1 MAAKIRAMV
10 VDDSVVIRRL
20 VSDVLAGDPE
30 IEVVGT
36 AVNGKNALDKIPLL
50 KPDVL
55 TLDVEMPIM
64 DGLQTL
70 VEVRKTYKKLPI
82 IMFSTLTE
90 RGAGATLDALERG
103 ASDYVTKP
111 ANVGSL
117 SESMEAVRS
126 QLIPKIKSLTGRV
139 PPQRMARPAFG
150 GGPGGPGG
158 PAGHGGP
165 GGPAGAGRPGAPA
178 GTSAPLK
185 PAAPGTRVDVVAIG
199 VSTGGPD
206 ALTTVVSSLP
216 VNFPVPIVVTQ
227 HMPPVFTALF
237 AQRLNAKTPLEVS
250 EAVTGDVL
258 KPGRVLIAPGD
269 WHMRFQQKAAGTVA
283 VLDQGPQE
291 NYCRPAVD
299 PMFRSISDLHAGHV
313 LSVIM
318 TGMGGDGHRGAE
330 HVIRAGG
337 SLIVQDEATSVV
349 WGMPGAAVH
358 AGLPCDIVPLPRL
371 AEVIT
376 ARVTAGR
383 GATPSRRTS

>member
-1 MAAKIRAMV
+1 MPEKIRAMV
-10 VDDSVVIRRL
+10 CDDSVVIRRL
-20 VSDVLAGDPE
+20 VADVLAADPE

-50 KPDVL
+50 KPDIL

-70 VEVRKTYKKLPI
+70 IEVRKTYKKLPI
-82 IMFSTLTE
+82 IMFSTLTA

-103 ASDYVTKP
+103 ASDYVCKP

-126 QLIPKIKSLTGRV
+126 QLIPKIKSLTGRAPIAPV
-139 PPQRMARPAFG
+139 ARAARPAFG
-150 GGPGGPGG
+150 APPPGAPGA
-158 PAGHGGP
+158 P
-165 GGPAGAGRPGAPA
+165 GRPGAAAA
-178 GTSAPLK
+178 GAAGPLK
-185 PAAPGTRVDVVAIG
+185 AATPGNRVDVVAIG

-206 ALTTVVSSLP
+206 ALTTVITALP
-216 VNFPVPIVVTQ
+216 ANFPVPIVVTQ
-227 HMPPVFTALF
+227 HMPPVFTQLF
-237 AQRLNAKTPLEVS
+237 AQRLNAKAKVEVR
-250 EAVTGDVL
+250 EAAAGDPL
-258 KPGRVLIAPGD
+258 KPGVVLIAPGD
-269 WHMRFQQKAAGTVA
+269 WHMRFKQAANGPVV

-299 PMFRSISDLHAGHV
+299 PMFRSITEMFSSHV

-318 TGMGGDGHRGAE
+318 TGMGSDGHRGAE
-330 HVIRAGG
+330 QIIRAGG

-349 WGMPGAAVH
+349 WGMPGAAVQ
-358 AGLPCDIVPLPRL
+358 AGLPCDVLPLGKL

-376 ARVTAGR
+376 SRASAARSGSA
-383 GATPSRRTS
+383 PRRTP

>member
-10 VDDSVVIRRL
+10 CDDSVVIRRL
-20 VSDVLAGDPE
+20 VADVLAADPE

-36 AVNGKNALDKIPLL
+36 AVNGKNALDKIPTL

-126 QLIPKIKSLTGRV
+126 QLIPKIKSLTGRAPIV
-139 PPQRMARPAFG
+139 PAARMARPAFG
-150 GGPGGPGG
+150 PGPGAAGPGG
-158 PAGHGGP
+158 PAAAP
-165 GGPAGAGRPGAPA
+165 TGPAG
-178 GTSAPLK
+178 PLK
-185 PAAPGTRVDVVAIG
+185 AAAPGNRVDVVAIG

-206 ALTTVVSSLP
+206 ALTTVITALP
-216 VNFPVPIVVTQ
+216 ANFPVPVVVTQ
-227 HMPPVFTALF
+227 HMPPVFTQLF
-237 AQRLNAKTPLEVS
+237 AQRLNAKAKVEVK
-250 EAVTGDVL
+250 EAAAGDVL
-258 KPGRVLIAPGD
+258 TPGRVLIAPGD
-269 WHMRFQQKAAGTVA
+269 WHMRFKQGATGPVVT
-283 VLDQGPQE
+283 LDQGPQE

-299 PMFRSISDLHAGHV
+299 PMFRSVAELFGSHI

-318 TGMGGDGHRGAE
+318 TGMGSDGHGGAE
-330 HVIRAGG
+330 HIIRGGG
-337 SLIVQDEATSVV
+337 SLVVQDEATSVV
-349 WGMPGAAVH
+349 WGMPGAAVQ
-358 AGLPCDIVPLPRL
+358 AGLPCDVLPLGKL
-371 AEVIT
+371 AETIS
-376 ARVTAGR
+376 ARVAAGR
-383 GATPSRRTS
+383 SGGSVTRRTP

>member
-1 MAAKIRAMV
+1 MAEKIRAMV
-10 VDDSVVIRRL
+10 CDDSVVIRRL
-20 VSDVLAGDPE
+20 VADVLAADPE

-36 AVNGKNALDKIPLL
+36 AVNGKNALDKIPML

-103 ASDYVTKP
+103 ASDYVCKP

-126 QLIPKIKSLTGRV
+126 QLIPKIKSLTGRAPIV
-139 PPQRMARPAFG
+139 PAGRAARPAFG
-150 GGPGGPGG
+150 APPPG
-158 PAGHGGP
+158 AG
-165 GGPAGAGRPGAPA
+165 GRPGAPGAA
-178 GTSAPLK
+178 GSLAAPPAPGASGPLK
-185 PAAPGTRVDVVAIG
+185 AAAPGNRVDVVAIG

-206 ALTTVVSSLP
+206 ALTTVVTALP
-216 VNFPVPIVVTQ
+216 ANFPVPVVVTQ
-227 HMPPVFTALF
+227 HMPPVFTQLF
-237 AQRLNAKTPLEVS
+237 AQRLNAKSKVEVK
-250 EAVTGDVL
+250 EAAAGDPL
-258 KPGRVLIAPGD
+258 KPGHVYIAPGD
-269 WHMRFQQKAAGTVA
+269 WHMRFKQAANGPVV

-299 PMFRSISDLHAGHV
+299 PMFRSICEMYGSHI

-318 TGMGGDGHRGAE
+318 TGMGSDGHRGAE
-330 HVIRAGG
+330 QIIRGG
-337 SLIVQDEATSVV
+337 GTLLVQDEATSVV
-349 WGMPGAAVH
+349 WGMPGAAVQ
-358 AGLPCDIVPLPRL
+358 AGLPCEVLPLGKL
-371 AEVIT
+371 ADTIT
-376 ARVTAGR
+376 QRVNAGR
-383 GATPSRRTS
+383 GGSAPRRTL

>member
-1 MAAKIRAMV
+1 MPEKIRAMV

-20 VSDVLAGDPE
+20 VADVLAADPE

-36 AVNGKNALDKIPLL
+36 AVNGKNALDKIPML
-50 KPDVL
+50 KPDIL
-55 TLDVEMPIM
+55 TLDVEMPVM

-126 QLIPKIKSLTGRV
+126 QLIPKIKSLTGRAPV
-139 PPQRMARPAFG
+139 VRQARPAFG
-150 GGPGGPGG
+150 PGPEQ
-158 PAGHGGP
+158 AGAR
-165 GGPAGAGRPGAPA
+165 GPAGAPAAPT
-178 GTSAPLK
+178 GPLK
-185 PAAPGTRVDVVAIG
+185 AAAPGTRFDVVAIG

-206 ALTTVVSSLP
+206 ALTTLVTALP
-216 VNFPVPIVVTQ
+216 ADFPVPIVVTQ

-237 AQRLNAKTPLEVS
+237 AQRLNAKAKVAVR
-250 EAVTGDVL
+250 EAAAGDVL
-258 KPGRVLIAPGD
+258 KPGVVLIAPGD
-269 WHMRFQQKAAGTVA
+269 WHMRFKAGASGTTVT
-283 VLDQGPQE
+283 LDQGPQE

-299 PMFRSISDLHAGHV
+299 PMFRSIAELHGGHV

-318 TGMGGDGHRGAE
+318 TGMGSDGHRGAE
-330 HVIRAGG
+330 HIIRAGG
-337 SLIVQDEATSVV
+337 GLLVQDEATSVV
-349 WGMPGAAVH
+349 WGMPGAAVQ
-358 AGLPCDIVPLPRL
+358 AGLPCDVLPLGKL
-371 AEVIT
+371 AETIVT
-376 ARVTAGR
+376 RVRAGR
-383 GATPSRRTS
+383 SAGTAPRRTP